1 MSMTLRLAKQLSID
15 LLQHGLIPR
24 RFGAW
29 SASVRVGLTY
39 LAGMSEYVG
48 FFSGGKHL
56 DCQLGVLSRVC
67 ERCVRHA
74 YENIS
79 VNPSS

>member
-1 MSMTLRLAKQLSID
+1 MSMTLRLVKQLSID

-39 LAGMSEYVG
+39 LAG
-48 FFSGGKHL
+48 
-56 DCQLGVLSRVC
+56 CLSTLAFLV
-67 ERCVRHA
+67 VVSTS
-74 YENIS
+74 I
-79 VNPSS
+79 VNWAS

>member
-15 LLQHGLIPR
+15 LLQTWPDT
-24 RFGAW
+24 
-29 SASVRVGLTY
+29 SSVWRLERIGPCGFNLFS
-39 LAGMSEYVG
+39 GMSEYVG